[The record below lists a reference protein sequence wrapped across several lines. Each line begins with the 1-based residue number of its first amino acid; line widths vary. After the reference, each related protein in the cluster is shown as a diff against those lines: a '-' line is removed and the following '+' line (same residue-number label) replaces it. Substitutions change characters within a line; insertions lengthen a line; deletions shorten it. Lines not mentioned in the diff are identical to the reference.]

1 MRGDDAICGSL
12 FSYIDLAKRIRADH
26 PLRVIR
32 VIANTAL
39 KSLSGEF
46 QKLYSPLGRESIPP
60 ERLLRALLLQAFYSI
75 RSERQLVERI
85 DHDLLFRWFVG
96 LGIEDPVWDAT
107 TFTKNRDR
115 LLEGDIAARFL
126 AAVLA
131 QDKVKVLLS
140 SEHFTVD
147 GTLLEAWASLKSFR
161 PKDGSGDPPGPGR
174 NSPRDFHGEPRRND
188 THVST
193 RDPEARLLRKGLGKE
208 ARLCFM
214 GHALME
220 NRNGLIVG
228 AVTTTATGHA
238 ERWAALTLIEP
249 HADTPQPVTLGADK
263 GMTAPIL
270 SPRCATR
277 RSLRTLRST
286 LAPGARRLTTA
297 SPPIPATRSPSASA
311 NGSRRPSAGPRR
323 WRACASCGT
332 AGCSR
337 SIGNSPSQWPP
348 TTSSACPNYSPGVSN
363 DPEDLSNRVP
373 LRRRCPF
380 DQPQNTPASQTAI
393 VPEPKTRSIS
403 KFFSTL
409 LVLRPIQ
416 MSQLTPP
423 PRFPGEKP
431 GPTSAVGTGLRR

>member
-1 MRGDDAICGSL
+1 MRGDDAICGRL
-12 FSYIDLAKRIRADH
+12 FSYIDLEKRIREDH

-32 VIANTAL
+32 AIANVAL

-46 QKLYSPLGRESIPP
+46 EKLYSPLGRESIPP

-115 LLEGDIAARFL
+115 LLEGDIAAQFL

-131 QDKVKVLLS
+131 QDKVKALLS
-140 SEHFTVD
+140 SEHFSVD

-174 NSPRDFHGEPRRND
+174 NGERDFHGEPRRND
-188 THVST
+188 TPVST
-193 RDPEARLLRKGLGKE
+193 TDPETRLFRKGLGKE

-249 HADTPQPVTLGADK
+249 HVATPQPVTLGADK
-263 GMTAPIL
+263 GYDSADFVMALRDKAVTPHVAQHT
-270 SPRCATR
+270 SGR
-277 RSLRTLRST
+277 RS
-286 LAPGARRLTTA
+286 A
-297 SPPIPATRSPSASA
+297 IDE
-311 NGSRRPSAGPRR
+311 
-323 WRACASCGT
+323 GT
-332 AGCSR
+332 AGHPGYA
-337 SIGNSPSQWPP
+337 ISQRIRK
-348 TTSSACPNYSPGVSN
+348 
-363 DPEDLSNRVP
+363 RVEEA
-373 LRRRCPF
+373 F
-380 DQPQNTPASQTAI
+380 GWA
-393 VPEPKTRSIS
+393 KT
-403 KFFSTL
+403 
-409 LVLRPIQ
+409 V
-416 MSQLTPP
+416 
-423 PRFPGEKP
+423 
-431 GPTSAVGTGLRR
+431 AGLRKMRHRGLLKVDWQFTLAMAAYDLVRLPKLLAPAVP

>member
-1 MRGDDAICGSL
+1 MRGDDAICGRL
-12 FSYIDLAKRIRADH
+12 FSYIDLEKRIREDH

-32 VIANTAL
+32 AIANVAL

-46 QKLYSPLGRESIPP
+46 EKLYSPLGRESIPP

-115 LLEGDIAARFL
+115 LLEGDIAAQFL

-131 QDKVKVLLS
+131 QDKVKALLS
-140 SEHFTVD
+140 SEHFSVD

-174 NSPRDFHGEPRRND
+174 NGERDFHGEPRRND

-193 RDPEARLLRKGLGKE
+193 TDPETRLFRKGLGKE

-249 HADTPQPVTLGADK
+249 HAATPQPVTLGADK
-263 GMTAPIL
+263 GYDSADFVMALRDKAVTPHVAQHT
-270 SPRCATR
+270 SGR
-277 RSLRTLRST
+277 RS
-286 LAPGARRLTTA
+286 A
-297 SPPIPATRSPSASA
+297 IDE
-311 NGSRRPSAGPRR
+311 
-323 WRACASCGT
+323 GT
-332 AGCSR
+332 AGHPGYA
-337 SIGNSPSQWPP
+337 ISQRIRK
-348 TTSSACPNYSPGVSN
+348 
-363 DPEDLSNRVP
+363 RVEEA
-373 LRRRCPF
+373 F
-380 DQPQNTPASQTAI
+380 GWA
-393 VPEPKTRSIS
+393 KT
-403 KFFSTL
+403 
-409 LVLRPIQ
+409 V
-416 MSQLTPP
+416 
-423 PRFPGEKP
+423 
-431 GPTSAVGTGLRR
+431 AGLRKMRHRGLLKVDWQFTLAMAAYDLVRLPKLLAGAV